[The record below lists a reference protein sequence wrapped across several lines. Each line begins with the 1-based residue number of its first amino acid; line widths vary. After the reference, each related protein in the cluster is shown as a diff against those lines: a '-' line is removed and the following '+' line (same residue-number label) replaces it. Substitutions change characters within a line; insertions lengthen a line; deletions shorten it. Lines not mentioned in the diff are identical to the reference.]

1 MKIVSLLVAA
11 SVLSV
16 SAIEDPAHS
25 MPNHDECRAVDA
37 HLQIIAQN
45 AGEEAVKIDAIRMGG
60 LDHLA
65 GAHVKKFE
73 DARADAVN
81 ALMDFLAATDGL
93 ARQFKTFCR

>member
-1 MKIVSLLVAA
+1 MKLVSIIVAA
-11 SVLSV
+11 GILSV

-25 MPNHDECRAVDA
+25 MPSKAECRAVDA
-37 HLQIIAQN
+37 HLQIIAEN
-45 AGEEAVKIDAIRMGG
+45 AGDEAVKIDAIRMGG

-65 GAHVKKFE
+65 GSHVKKFE

>member
-16 SAIEDPAHS
+16 SAIEDSAHS
-25 MPNHDECRAVDA
+25 MPNHDECYAVDA

-45 AGEEAVKIDAIRMGG
+45 AGDEAVKIDAIRMGG

-81 ALMDFLAATDGL
+81 ALMDFLAAADGL